1 MVSMRYEGV
10 VSRAIPAFLVFIALT
25 LGFALAELTDIRWL
39 GGMVMIA
46 IGAFAVFLMIRISGV
61 RQVLIGFAVVVV
73 GFFLSHVLGPMLGSS
88 GALILV
94 ATTCSVVVYLL
105 TYRQGSLS
113 RCVRYPHADNEFT
126 GRIMTASEK
135 TFPHRHL

>member
-46 IGAFAVFLMIRISGV
+46 IGAFAAFLMIRISGV
-61 RQVLIGFAVVVV
+61 RQALIGVAVVVV
-73 GFFLSHVLGPMLGSS
+73 GFFLSHVLGPMLGSH

-94 ATTCSVVVYLL
+94 ATACSVVVYLL
-105 TYRQGSLS
+105 TYRQGSTQPL
-113 RCVRYPHADNEFT
+113 R
-126 GRIMTASEK
+126 
-135 TFPHRHL
+135 